1 MEKRIFVLSIGGSQ
15 IFKDN
20 KINTNFLN
28 KFKKIILSNTRNK
41 KFIIVCGGGSVART
55 YIQGLKEVNATEKL
69 QSFAGISVTRTNA
82 RFMGYFFGFDS
93 EDGIAHTMRDVENM
107 VKKQDIVFCGALEY
121 HPHQTSDSTAAQ
133 IAEHFSSDFINITN
147 VAGLYTANPLT
158 NKNAKFIPYISWKG
172 FHEIALKIPF
182 KPGQHF
188 VLDQKASKIIMDKK
202 IKTYI
207 LGSNIKNLDNL
218 LKNRKF
224 NGTIIFG

>member
-15 IFKDN
+15 IFKDS
-20 KINTNFLN
+20 KVNTNFLYRL
-28 KFKKIILSNTRNK
+28 KKIILANTRNK
-41 KFIIVCGGGSVART
+41 KFIIVCGGGSIARI
-55 YIQGLKEVNATEKL
+55 YIQSLKDINASEKL

-82 RFMGYFFGFDS
+82 RFMSYLFGFDS
-93 EDGIAHTMRDVENM
+93 EDGIAHTLNDVENM
-107 VKKQDIVFCGALEY
+107 IKKQDIVFCGALEY

-133 IAEHFSSDFINITN
+133 IAEYFSSDFINITN
-147 VAGLYTANPLT
+147 VNGLYTANPLT
-158 NKNAKFIPYISWKG
+158 NKNARFIPYIRWKG

-207 LGSNIKNLDNL
+207 IGPNLKNLENL

>member
-20 KINTNFLN
+20 KINVSFLN
-28 KFKKIILSNTRNK
+28 KFKKIILSNIKNK
-41 KFIIVCGGGSVART
+41 KFIIVCGGGSVARM
-55 YIQGLKEVNATEKL
+55 YIQGLKNVNASEKL

-82 RFMGYFFGFDS
+82 RFLSYFFGFDA
-93 EDGIAHTMRDVENM
+93 EDGIAHTMQDIEKII
-107 VKKQDIVFCGALEY
+107 KKQDVVFCGALEY

-133 IAEHFSSDFINITN
+133 IAEHFNCDFINLTN
-147 VAGLYTANPLT
+147 VAGLYTSNPLT
-158 NKNAKFIPYISWKG
+158 NKNAKFIPYITWKK

-188 VLDQKASKIIMDKK
+188 VLDQKASKIILEKK

-207 LGSNIKNLDNL
+207 LGSNLKNLENL
-218 LKNRKF
+218 FMGKKF